1 MNFVR
6 EFQVFF
12 NWAFLKT
19 CSESSIRKTFPL
31 MFCLYSSVGE
41 CLLFLPIYLHP
52 FCFPMLSKS
61 QHAQFWR
68 HHTWPAMFLPSFLEP
83 GCCSSN
89 IISILLQLLCNPP
102 PPHHYLD
109 LQHVQG
115 DLTESFHQP
124 PAGITPPPP
133 VARGSRSISY
143 LQDASHRWSL
153 IATIFSVANLS
164 EHCCTPVNLSLF
176 YMCRGRTK
184 TNKHLSLNW
193 KRTEEFIDMFRANSL
208 MEIWHMHVWRWCRHR
223 DTQKHTSS
231 GHTRLF
237 K

>member
-1 MNFVR
+1 MHNSDVTIPDQWCFCPRSSSLVAVLQIS
-6 EFQVFF
+6 FQ
-12 NWAFLKT
+12 
-19 CSESSIRKTFPL
+19 
-31 MFCLYSSVGE
+31 FCCNY
-41 CLLFLPIYLHP
+41 CATHHLPITTLTSS
-52 FCFPMLSKS
+52 MSK
-61 QHAQFWR
+61 
-68 HHTWPAMFLPSFLEP
+68 
-83 GCCSSN
+83 
-89 IISILLQLLCNPP
+89 
-102 PPHHYLD
+102 
-109 LQHVQG
+109 G

-153 IATIFSVANLS
+153 IATIFSVDNLS
-164 EHCCTPVNLSLF
+164 EHCCTPVDLSLF